1 MPPRKKKVGGG
12 KDGGGGGGGGG
23 GSGALSALGGLG
35 KKKVVKEK
43 KPPKLHGGLVQTLG
57 WLWRMG
63 KPLPRPLPPTESAP
77 KNDEEDEEDEE
88 PAAPPPLRPLPSFL
102 VLSLVLPGGADE
114 FKVLGLKKNH
124 ALLEV
129 SSSLRVGEVRVRVR
143 DFLSEWQELQD
154 EKKVE
159 KKGGEAAKEP
169 GTPGTP
175 STPATPATPA
185 EGAKAGEPKAKS
197 GKKEKGAKK
206 GKKGKKG
213 KGGDDGAGDGAE
225 SEKLVAPEPMLLMS
239 GRRAWADTVR
249 LGAALAQIGASSD
262 SGAAGDGDAWF
273 GRLPWADFG
282 PEVMRY
288 GPVVIVL
295 DTMSLEK
302 SEVEGEDAVESGGP
316 PLKGDA
322 AATAK
327 AAAKIRGTSTLSGW
341 LDASGRTHLAAEV
354 IIYSLMLTYLIPFDD
369 ILRRYGR

>member
-23 GSGALSALGGLG
+23 VLSALGGLG

-43 KPPKLHGGLVQTLG
+43 KPPKPHGGLVQTLG

-63 KPLPRPLPPTESAP
+63 KPLPRPLPQTEPAP
-77 KNDEEDEEDEE
+77 KEDDDDDDEE
-88 PAAPPPLRPLPSFL
+88 PAAPLPLRPLPSFL
-102 VLSLVLPGGADE
+102 VLTLVLPGGADE

-129 SSSLRVGEVRVRVR
+129 SPSLRVGEVRVRVR

-159 KKGGEAAKEP
+159 KKDGEAAIEP

-175 STPATPATPA
+175 ATPSTPAK
-185 EGAKAGEPKAKS
+185 GAKGAETKTKTS
-197 GKKEKGAKK
+197 KKEKGTKK

-213 KGGDDGAGDGAE
+213 RGGDKGAGDGAE
-225 SEKLVAPEPMLLMS
+225 PEKLVAPEPMLLMS

-249 LGAALAQIGASSD
+249 LGAAVTQIGASSD
-262 SGAAGDGDAWF
+262 CGAAGDGDSWF

-302 SEVEGEDAVESGGP
+302 SEAEGEAAVAGVP

-322 AATAK
+322 AATAEPP
-327 AAAKIRGTSTLSGW
+327 AKIKGTSTLSGW

-354 IIYSLMLTYLIPFDD
+354 IALSLDSN
-369 ILRRYGR
+369 